1 MNRIAWLSGLA
12 FGLGALVLLAV
23 PQEISFSRD
32 VKPILDKECTSC
44 HKTKRMKADLD
55 LSGDNALKN
64 LLNVP
69 SSQVPDMVRVKPGDP
84 EQSYL
89 WLKLDHRAQK
99 GGGMPKIF
107 VFSKRLHQDKL
118 DLIKAWIAGGA
129 KE

>member
-1 MNRIAWLSGLA
+1 LSGLA
-12 FGLGALVLLAV
+12 FGLGALVLLAA

>member
-1 MNRIAWLSGLA
+1 MNRIALLSGLA
-12 FGLGALVLLAV
+12 LGLCALVLMAV
-23 PQEISFSRD
+23 PQEIFFSKD
-32 VKPILDKECTSC
+32 VKPILKKECVDC
-44 HKTKRMKADLD
+44 HGTKHAKADLD
-55 LSGDNALKN
+55 LSEDNALKN

-69 SSQVPDMVRVKPGDP
+69 SDEVPGIVRVKPGDP

-99 GGGMPKIF
+99 GGGMPKGF
-107 VFSKRLHQDKL
+107 LFSKSLPQDQL